1 MTNNENINELET
13 LRSQLN
19 ILKKK
24 LDDQTIVNDQLLR
37 NAMSNKMSWIMKYI
51 WFELLA
57 LLPLCALSFVGLKLM
72 IPGMPWGP
80 MVCILLLVAVDIV
93 LDFYLNHTSEN
104 DWLAENLVATGHKLI
119 RMKKLRWIQVAVS
132 LPIAV
137 VLFIWYGFCCSA
149 ETDEVMSTAM
159 NIGMIVGGVIGLG
172 IGLSVLVKMNRT
184 NDSLIQQIRELKKE
198 DL

>member
-93 LDFYLNHTSEN
+93 LDFYLNHSTEPVTVPLRQN
-104 DWLAENLVATGHKLI
+104 GRELLTGLDAETTLA
-119 RMKKLRWIQVAVS
+119 
-132 LPIAV
+132 LPPYGAAV
-137 VLFIWYGFCCSA
+137 VAS
-149 ETDEVMSTAM
+149 D
-159 NIGMIVGGVIGLG
+159 
-172 IGLSVLVKMNRT
+172 K
-184 NDSLIQQIRELKKE
+184 
-198 DL
+198 

>member
-37 NAMSNKMSWIMKYI
+37 NAMSNKVSWIMKYI

-72 IPGMPWGP
+72 IPGMLW
-80 MVCILLLVAVDIV
+80 
-93 LDFYLNHTSEN
+93 
-104 DWLAENLVATGHKLI
+104 
-119 RMKKLRWIQVAVS
+119 
-132 LPIAV
+132 
-137 VLFIWYGFCCSA
+137 
-149 ETDEVMSTAM
+149 
-159 NIGMIVGGVIGLG
+159 
-172 IGLSVLVKMNRT
+172 
-184 NDSLIQQIRELKKE
+184 
-198 DL
+198 

>member
-24 LDDQTIVNDQLLR
+24 LDDQTIVNGQLLR

-72 IPGMPWGP
+72 SPGMPWGP

-104 DWLAENLVATGHKLI
+104 DWLAENLVATGRKLI

-137 VLFIWYGFCCSA
+137 VLFIWYGFCFSA
-149 ETDEVMSTAM
+149 ETDEVMSMAM

-184 NDSLIQQIRELKKE
+184 NDSLIQQIRELTKE
-198 DL
+198 EL

>member
-24 LDDQTIVNDQLLR
+24 LDDQTIVNGQLLR

-72 IPGMPWGP
+72 SPGMPWGP

-104 DWLAENLVATGHKLI
+104 DWLAENLVATGRKLI

-137 VLFIWYGFCCSA
+137 VLFIWYGFCFSA
-149 ETDEVMSTAM
+149 ETDEVMSMAM
-159 NIGMIVGGVIGLG
+159 NIGTIVGGVIGLG

-184 NDSLIQQIRELKKE
+184 NDSLIQQIRELTKE
-198 DL
+198 EL

>member
-1 MTNNENINELET
+1 
-13 LRSQLN
+13 
-19 ILKKK
+19 
-24 LDDQTIVNDQLLR
+24 TIVNDQLLR

-57 LLPLCALSFVGLKLM
+57 LLPLCALSFMGIKLM
-72 IPGMPWGP
+72 FPGMPWGP
-80 MVCILLLVAVDIV
+80 MVCILLLVAVEIV

-104 DWLAENLVATGHKLI
+104 DWLAENLVATGRKLI

-137 VLFIWYGFCCSA
+137 VLFIWYSFCFSA

-184 NDSLIQQIRELKKE
+184 NDSLIQQIRELTKE
-198 DL
+198 EL